1 MSVMNHVFLYLSPV
15 NLVCSYVVKLINI
28 YLYFNVYSI
37 YIPLTFTNVLK
48 ATLYAEHLAPTISSD
63 LIARLTVA
71 VARAMNN

>member
-1 MSVMNHVFLYLSPV
+1 MNHVFRNLSRG

-37 YIPLTFTNVLK
+37 YIPLTFTKVLK

-63 LIARLTVA
+63 LIARLTEA